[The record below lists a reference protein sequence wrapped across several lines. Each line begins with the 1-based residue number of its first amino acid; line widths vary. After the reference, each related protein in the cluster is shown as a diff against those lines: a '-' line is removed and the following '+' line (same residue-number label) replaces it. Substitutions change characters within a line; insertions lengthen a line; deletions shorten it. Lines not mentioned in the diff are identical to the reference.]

1 MKLPTIPLIIKEYLF
16 HPLVFYSTLAIG
28 ILPSLFITLHYTT
41 KHAALGNV
49 ATNLEILHKRSK
61 ISSHKKN
68 KEAQILSQ
76 MRGADPYYLDKYVE
90 SLNFLDPEIKKWQRL
105 SPLEKTP
112 LAIEKRLEFLRSD
125 NNRLLFAEGDIQ
137 SEGMFREIEEKQK
150 HPVEVNEDDLKKIL
164 CAIEGV
170 KISPYSA
177 PEKHPQFLIK
187 QFELTKKMHPDIK
200 EKVFVLSMQLLKR
213 ELLSEQSQ

>member
-16 HPLVFYSTLAIG
+16 HPIVFYSTLAIG

-41 KHAALGNV
+41 KHAALGNL

-125 NNRLLFAEGDIQ
+125 NNRLLFAVGIYNQKECL
-137 SEGMFREIEEKQK
+137 EKS
-150 HPVEVNEDDLKKIL
+150 KKNKSI
-164 CAIEGV
+164 
-170 KISPYSA
+170 P
-177 PEKHPQFLIK
+177 
-187 QFELTKKMHPDIK
+187 
-200 EKVFVLSMQLLKR
+200 
-213 ELLSEQSQ
+213 